1 MYIYIS
7 LNLYIHVG
15 KFIFS
20 KLSFC
25 IYMCKHIRTYMF
37 LYMYGFMSINDMYV
51 KNVNIYICVHVSLF
65 QYTYVFEII
74 YIDMYLQ

>member
-1 MYIYIS
+1 
-7 LNLYIHVG
+7 
-15 KFIFS
+15 
-20 KLSFC
+20 
-25 IYMCKHIRTYMF
+25 MF
-37 LYMYGFMSINDMYV
+37 LYMYVFMSINDMYV

>member
-1 MYIYIS
+1 
-7 LNLYIHVG
+7 
-15 KFIFS
+15 
-20 KLSFC
+20 
-25 IYMCKHIRTYMF
+25 MCKHIRTYMF
-37 LYMYGFMSINDMYV
+37 LYMYVFMSINDMYV